1 VHADRGVQIGVGRGH
16 DRGHRATGGES
27 GDVDAARVD
36 DEVAHDWRVM
46 PAMMAGSPAPGR
58 WSVGENQF
66 Q

>member
-1 VHADRGVQIGVGRGH
+1 M
-16 DRGHRATGGES
+16 T
-27 GDVDAARVD
+27 
-36 DEVAHDWRVM
+36 WRVM